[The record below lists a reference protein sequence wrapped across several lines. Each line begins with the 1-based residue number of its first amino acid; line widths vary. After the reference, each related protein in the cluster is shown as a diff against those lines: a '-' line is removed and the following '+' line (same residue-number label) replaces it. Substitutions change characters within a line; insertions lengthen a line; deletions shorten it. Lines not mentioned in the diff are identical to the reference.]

1 VRELTA
7 EQAIFVR
14 EYVRSGGRGAE
25 SARAAGYSAK
35 TADNYAYQLLQKPHV
50 QEAIHKEQR
59 RTFSELAAIALGQA
73 RMMLEDPKTPAGA
86 RVELMKMS
94 FDRAGLAALRNADD
108 PPGDDK
114 PLREMTVDEL
124 EEIAASL
131 RAQSARGGEEA
142 EPVRRAA

>member
-1 VRELTA
+1 LT
-7 EQAIFVR
+7 EQQAIFAR
-14 EYVRSGGRGAE
+14 EYARNGGKGAE
-25 SARAAGYSAK
+25 AARQAGFSEKAAGK
-35 TADNYAYQLLQKPHV
+35 YAYQLLEKPHV
-50 QEAIHKEQR
+50 QEAIHREQR
-59 RTFSELAAIALGQA
+59 RMFTDLAAIALGQA

-124 EEIAASL
+124 EQIAASL
-131 RAQSARGGEEA
+131 RAQSARGEEEA
-142 EPVRRAA
+142 EPARRAA